1 MARTGGE
8 GELPSV
14 AELVNLSQTK
24 PLMIRGEL
32 DAKLAEEAAA
42 AEPEPVPDPLVVLD
56 AELAAAEAA
65 EAEDRRPREAPP
77 ADRTRRAKPYVL
89 AAGAAVGLGLAAVV
103 LLQPHQVG
111 GTAVPPPGAAA
122 PVVPPPTSGEAVET
136 MSASAAP
143 PPLTAEVRH
152 TTAETKSAPAGAGR
166 KPAPAAEPPPASTSM
181 SPEDQWRAY
190 VSSVMS
196 SWQQH
201 PHGGRNR

>member
-42 AEPEPVPDPLVVLD
+42 AEPEPAHDPLAILD
-56 AELAAAEAA
+56 AELAAEPDG
-65 EAEDRRPREAPP
+65 EAEDARPQEAPP
-77 ADRTRRAKPYVL
+77 ADGSRRVKPFLL

-111 GTAVPPPGAAA
+111 GTAVPPPGVPA
-122 PVVPPPTSGEAVET
+122 PVVPPATSSEAVET
-136 MSASAAP
+136 MSASASA

-152 TTAETKSAPAGAGR
+152 TTVETTSAPAGAGR
-166 KPAPAAEPPPASTSM
+166 RPAQAEPTPTPSSV
-181 SPEDQWRAY
+181 SPEEQWRQY
-190 VSSVMS
+190 VSSMIS

-201 PHGGRNR
+201 PHPGRNR

>member
-42 AEPEPVPDPLVVLD
+42 TEPDPTPDPLAILD
-56 AELAAAEAA
+56 AEPATSDAG
-65 EAEDRRPREAPP
+65 DSRPQDAPP

-111 GTAVPPPGAAA
+111 GTAVPPPGAPA
-122 PVVPPPTSGEAVET
+122 PVVPPSSEAVET

-152 TTAETKSAPAGAGR
+152 TTAETTRAPAGAGR
-166 KPAPAAEPPPASTSM
+166 KPAPAEPTPTSA
-181 SPEDQWRAY
+181 SPEEQWREY
-190 VSSVMS
+190 VSSVIS

-201 PHGGRNR
+201 PRGGRNR

>member
-42 AEPEPVPDPLVVLD
+42 TEPDPTPDPLAILD
-56 AELAAAEAA
+56 AELAADD
-65 EAEDRRPREAPP
+65 AEDSRPQEAPP

-111 GTAVPPPGAAA
+111 GTAVPPPGAPA
-122 PVVPPPTSGEAVET
+122 PVVPPPTSSEAVET

-152 TTAETKSAPAGAGR
+152 STAETTSAPAGAGR
-166 KPAPAAEPPPASTSM
+166 KPARADAPTPTSG
-181 SPEDQWRAY
+181 SPEDQWREY

-196 SWQQH
+196 SWQQQH
-201 PHGGRNR
+201 PRGGRNR

>member
-42 AEPEPVPDPLVVLD
+42 TEPDPTPDPLAVLD
-56 AELAAAEAA
+56 AELAAS
-65 EAEDRRPREAPP
+65 EAEDDRPQDAPP
-77 ADRTRRAKPYVL
+77 ADRSRRAKPYVL

-111 GTAVPPPGAAA
+111 GTAVPPPGAPA
-122 PVVPPPTSGEAVET
+122 PVVPPPSSEAVET
-136 MSASAAP
+136 MSASAAA

-152 TTAETKSAPAGAGR
+152 STAETTSAPAGAGR
-166 KPAPAAEPPPASTSM
+166 KPARDEPTPTSA
-181 SPEDQWRAY
+181 SPEDQWREY
-190 VSSVMS
+190 VSSVIS

-201 PHGGRNR
+201 PRGGRNR

>member
-24 PLMIRGEL
+24 PLVIRGEL

-42 AEPEPVPDPLVVLD
+42 TEPDPTPDPLAILD
-56 AELAAAEAA
+56 AELATS
-65 EAEDRRPREAPP
+65 EAEDGRPQDAPP

-111 GTAVPPPGAAA
+111 GTAVPPPGAPA
-122 PVVPPPTSGEAVET
+122 PVVPPSSEAVET

-152 TTAETKSAPAGAGR
+152 TTAETTSAPAGAGR
-166 KPAPAAEPPPASTSM
+166 KPAPAEPTPTSA
-181 SPEDQWRAY
+181 SPEEQWREY
-190 VSSVMS
+190 VSSVIS

-201 PHGGRNR
+201 PRGGRNR

>member
-24 PLMIRGEL
+24 PLLIRGEL

-42 AEPEPVPDPLVVLD
+42 TEPEPAHDPLAVLD
-56 AELAAAEAA
+56 AELAAGDEPAGD
-65 EAEDRRPREAPP
+65 DRPQDAPP
-77 ADRTRRAKPYVL
+77 AGPARRAKPYVL

-111 GTAVPPPGAAA
+111 GTAVPPPGAPA
-122 PVVPPPTSGEAVET
+122 PVVPPASSEAVET

-152 TTAETKSAPAGAGR
+152 STAETTSAPAGAGR
-166 KPAPAAEPPPASTSM
+166 KPARAEPTPTPE
-181 SPEDQWRAY
+181 SPEEQWREY
-190 VSSVMS
+190 VSSVIS

>member
-1 MARTGGE
+1 MASTGGE

-14 AELVNLSQTK
+14 AELVALSQTR
-24 PLMIRGEL
+24 PLVIRGEL

-42 AEPEPVPDPLVVLD
+42 TEPDPTPDPLAILD
-56 AELAAAEAA
+56 AELAAS
-65 EAEDRRPREAPP
+65 EAEDSRPQDAPP

-111 GTAVPPPGAAA
+111 GTAVPPPGAPA
-122 PVVPPPTSGEAVET
+122 PIVPPPTSGEAVET

-143 PPLTAEVRH
+143 PQLTAEVRDSR
-152 TTAETKSAPAGAGR
+152 AEPTSAPAGAGR
-166 KPAPAAEPPPASTSM
+166 KPARDEPTPTSA
-181 SPEDQWRAY
+181 SPEDQWREY

-196 SWQQH
+196 SWQQQH

>member
-42 AEPEPVPDPLVVLD
+42 TEPDPTPDPLAVLD
-56 AELAAAEAA
+56 AELAADDAG
-65 EAEDRRPREAPP
+65 DSRPQEAPP

-89 AAGAAVGLGLAAVV
+89 AAGAAVGLGLAVVV

-111 GTAVPPPGAAA
+111 GTAVPPPGAPA
-122 PVVPPPTSGEAVET
+122 PVVPPPTSSEAVET

-152 TTAETKSAPAGAGR
+152 STAETTSAPAGAGR
-166 KPAPAAEPPPASTSM
+166 KPARADAPTPTSA
-181 SPEDQWRAY
+181 SPEDQWREY

-196 SWQQH
+196 SWQQQH
-201 PHGGRNR
+201 PRGGRNR